1 MRVEG
6 CGLSQCVLFVCGVA
20 PSELKR
26 QRILPYVYGLI
37 SGGQLL
43 YPKEDL
49 VVPLGGVCWGEL
61 KRMAR
66 RPCQRKMLSSRG
78 GEVRAVFVCI
88 SIVVFGVLFGRNF
101 VFVLSKGL
109 WIGKNELFLQG

>member
-1 MRVEG
+1 MRFICLWG
-6 CGLSQCVLFVCGVA
+6 C
-20 PSELKR
+20 
-26 QRILPYVYGLI
+26 
-37 SGGQLL
+37 
-43 YPKEDL
+43 
-49 VVPLGGVCWGEL
+49 PLGAQKAKDPFLCLWFDLRGATFYIRKKISLYHLVGYVGGEL
-61 KRMAR
+61 KKTAR
-66 RPCQRKMLSSRG
+66 RPCQRKMLSSHG

>member
-1 MRVEG
+1 M
-6 CGLSQCVLFVCGVA
+6 
-20 PSELKR
+20 
-26 QRILPYVYGLI
+26 
-37 SGGQLL
+37 
-43 YPKEDL
+43 
-49 VVPLGGVCWGEL
+49 PLGGGGRGEL
-61 KRMAR
+61 KSRVR

-88 SIVVFGVLFGRNF
+88 SIVVFGVLFGKNF

>member
-1 MRVEG
+1 MLGRAKKDGEAP
-6 CGLSQCVLFVCGVA
+6 LSKKNVVL
-20 PSELKR
+20 S
-26 QRILPYVYGLI
+26 
-37 SGGQLL
+37 
-43 YPKEDL
+43 
-49 VVPLGGVCWGEL
+49 W
-61 KRMAR
+61 
-66 RPCQRKMLSSRG
+66 